1 MEAFYVRLLRR
12 AVWIGEPYL
21 DTARSQFRRIV
32 LRIRTEALYHVRV
45 AEFCTVVGEDCG
57 EKLAEKLCASL
68 LPERI
73 EDSGAG
79 IRSLPFSQET
89 ERKRAFREDHREEN
103 LSADG
108 SDDGIQFA
116 GDDIFVFLEPLAHF
130 GDCPANATLCVSF
143 RLRLRFWLAASSR
156 KWQVVSFCAEKPGFN
171 PSVDSA
177 ASVVFESAFVRIH
190 NGGYGLSF
198 ADGRREYVIH
208 IPDVVVGR
216 MDAGS
221 RQPKF
226 RLITGLC
233 GRGDIELLFQ
243 RTDPFLL
250 AAIAD
255 KRRFG

>member
-45 AEFCTVVGEDCG
+45 AEFSTVIGKDCG
-57 EKLAEKLCASL
+57 EKLAEKLCTSL
-68 LPERI
+68 LPEHI

-89 ERKRAFREDHREEN
+89 ERKRAIREYHREKN
-103 LSADG
+103 LPADG
-108 SDDGIQFA
+108 SDDGINLA

-130 GDCPANATLCVSF
+130 GDSPANATLCVSF

-198 ADGRREYVIH
+198 ANGRREYVVH
-208 IPDVVVGR
+208 LPDVVVGR

-221 RQPKF
+221 SQPKL
-226 RLITGLC
+226 RLITGLS
-233 GRGDIELLFQ
+233 GRGNIELLFQ